1 MKDISKD
8 IECDFEEMME
18 NEKSAFAIVY
28 NDPEFKTGIKNVHFN
43 VKNLLKLGW
52 LLCLHE

>member
-1 MKDISKD
+1 
-8 IECDFEEMME
+8 MME

-28 NDPEFKTGIKNVHFN
+28 NDPEFKTGPKNVSFH

-52 LLCLHE
+52 L